1 MKLQKQVSRVYK
13 GEEYEKFWIVIP
25 SKLVKL
31 LEWKTGQDLEGDV
44 KDGKLIVEKKKK

>member
-13 GEEYEKFWIVIP
+13 GEGYEKFWIVIP

-31 LEWKTGQDLEGDV
+31 LEWNAGQELDGNV
-44 KDGKLIVEKKKK
+44 KDGKLIVEKQKK